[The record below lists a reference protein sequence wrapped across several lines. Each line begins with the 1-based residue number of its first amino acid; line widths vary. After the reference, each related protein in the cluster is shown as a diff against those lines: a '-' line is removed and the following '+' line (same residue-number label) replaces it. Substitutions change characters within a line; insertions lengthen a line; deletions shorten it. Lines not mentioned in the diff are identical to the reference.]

1 MRVSPGLFLQTVALA
16 ALAWGLC
23 FCPAQGAGEDEPAHR
38 IPEGVYIE
46 LTRDFYEALKE
57 GDSGTGGRVYSD
69 SPSQEYFR
77 RIAVA
82 SEFAVKTNLE
92 ILKRQDEMI
101 RILDRIA
108 EQQLKLCGESMQFS
122 VPQPVR

>member
-1 MRVSPGLFLQTVALA
+1 MRVSPGFLLHIVALA
-16 ALAWGLC
+16 VLASAIC
-23 FCPAQGAGEDEPAHR
+23 SRPAQGERLDGPAPR
-38 IPEGVYIE
+38 LVGGVYIE

-57 GDSGTGGRVYSD
+57 GASGTAERVYTD
-69 SPSQEYFR
+69 SPSEEYLR

-92 ILKRQDEMI
+92 ILKQQDEMI

-108 EQQLKLCGESMQFS
+108 EQQLKLCGESMQLS
-122 VPQPVR
+122 IPQPAR